1 MNIDNM
7 FSCQSFL
14 YLSKKA
20 ARALDNIPASG
31 FISIHDT
38 EALRKI
44 AKYIGYEDIE
54 GAILLDYYDQHIL
67 TLHEWDYIDVLWN
80 NMAESVDEC
89 CTRVKQCAVF
99 GNVRAKYILSPM
111 QIILSRFIRIG
122 TRKITGCRKRSFSR
136 RFSSVPMNSSVV

>member
-20 ARALDNIPASG
+20 ARALDNIPASR

-44 AKYIGYEDIE
+44 AKERFC
-54 GAILLDYYDQHIL
+54 
-67 TLHEWDYIDVLWN
+67 W
-80 NMAESVDEC
+80 
-89 CTRVKQCAVF
+89 
-99 GNVRAKYILSPM
+99 
-111 QIILSRFIRIG
+111 IIMIS
-122 TRKITGCRKRSFSR
+122 TY
-136 RFSSVPMNSSVV
+136 

>member
-1 MNIDNM
+1 MNIDNI

-20 ARALDNIPASG
+20 TRALDNIPASG

-54 GAILLDYYDQHIL
+54 GAILLD
-67 TLHEWDYIDVLWN
+67 
-80 NMAESVDEC
+80 
-89 CTRVKQCAVF
+89 
-99 GNVRAKYILSPM
+99 
-111 QIILSRFIRIG
+111 
-122 TRKITGCRKRSFSR
+122 
-136 RFSSVPMNSSVV
+136 

>member
-67 TLHEWDYIDVLWN
+67 TLHEWDYIDVL
-80 NMAESVDEC
+80 
-89 CTRVKQCAVF
+89 
-99 GNVRAKYILSPM
+99 SPM
-111 QIILSRFIRIG
+111 KIILSRFIRIG

-136 RFSSVPMNSSVV
+136 RFSSELMNSSVV